1 MTRLGKIETS
11 QIKIQVYEKCKSM
24 IVSGSWAPGD
34 RLPSES
40 QLCEQLGVSRVSV
53 RSALQ
58 SLEAQGFIEIRRGEG
73 SYVKHFNL
81 SDQLDLLLP
90 IFALGKKDV
99 LDVLKFRLITEPS
112 FMPYVV
118 ENATE
123 KDLQDLE
130 AILEK
135 MKSSTSNMRKHAQL
149 DEQFHFKLTE
159 IVNNSVVYKVYRV
172 LFEIF
177 NSAWNEVCNILGPDA
192 GIHYHARLLQA
203 IRNRNKQKAEEI
215 MREHVLWTFNQIKNY
230 YDRQETPEIPK
241 VVLD

>member
-1 MTRLGKIETS
+1 MARLGKIETS
-11 QIKIQVYEKCKSM
+11 QIKTQVYEKCKSM
-24 IVSGSWAPGD
+24 IVSGTWSPGD

-73 SYVKHFNL
+73 SFVKHFNL
-81 SDQLDLLLP
+81 SDQLELLLP

-118 ENATE
+118 DNATE
-123 KDLQDLE
+123 QDLSDL
-130 AILEK
+130 AVILEK
-135 MKSSTSNMRKHAQL
+135 MKTSTSNMRKHAQL
-149 DEQFHFKLTE
+149 DEKFHFKLTE
-159 IVNNSVVYKVYRV
+159 IVNNSIVSKVYRI

-177 NSAWNEVCNILGPDA
+177 NSAWNEVCSILGPDA
-192 GIHYHARLLQA
+192 GIQYHTQLLDALQK
-203 IRNRNKQKAEEI
+203 RDKQKAEEI
-215 MREHVLWTFNQIKNY
+215 MREHVLWTFDQIKTY
-230 YDRQETPEIPK
+230 YNTQESPKIPTAS
-241 VVLD
+241 LD